1 MKSMGRIP
9 LTGLDRLNYCSRR
22 LTRRA
27 KGGSQRQWG
36 CARLRTGLRKAIT
49 HKESP
54 LSRDAFLGRCI
65 RAGILYLAF
74 AIYQMPGAAAHAA
87 PFAYVANAGS
97 DDVSVIDIA
106 TNTVLTTVTVG
117 VSPEQVAVSPKGL
130 FAYVTN
136 PGSDNV
142 SVIATAS
149 NTVVATILV
158 GTGPA
163 GIAATPN
170 GAVYVANSGSNNVS
184 VIDTATNTVVATIVV
199 DSGPAGVAITPNGAV
214 YVANFVANNVS
225 VIDTA
230 TNTVIATILV
240 GQRPDFLAV
249 SLNGASVFVPNQDP
263 TNQNPSTVSV
273 IATASNTVTA
283 TISVGVNPTGV
294 ATTPPN
300 TPSIPTLSNGAFLFL
315 LAAMAAALALRIV
328 TRQASPP
335 PRPPR
340 AI

>member
-1 MKSMGRIP
+1 MGRIP

-87 PFAYVANAGS
+87 PFAYVTNAGEGS
-97 DDVSVIDIA
+97 VSVIDIA

-117 VSPEQVAVSPKGL
+117 VSPEQVAVSPNGHV
-130 FAYVTN
+130 AYVTD
-136 PGSDNV
+136 PGSDTV
-142 SVIATAS
+142 WVIATAS
-149 NTVVATILV
+149 NTVVATVALPV
-158 GTGPA
+158 GSGPA
-163 GIAATPN
+163 GVAITLN
-170 GAVYVANSGSNNVS
+170 GLLAYVANFGSNTVS
-184 VIDTATNTVVATIVV
+184 VIDTATNTV
-199 DSGPAGVAITPNGAV
+199 
-214 YVANFVANNVS
+214 
-225 VIDTA
+225 
-230 TNTVIATILV
+230 
-240 GQRPDFLAV
+240 
-249 SLNGASVFVPNQDP
+249 
-263 TNQNPSTVSV
+263 
-273 IATASNTVTA
+273 TA
-283 TISVGVNPTGV
+283 TISVGVSPTGI